1 MSDKIKRDV
10 RDIGDFTK
18 IELRGWGDIT
28 VTQGDTCQLV
38 VEAPTDL
45 LDHLLVEVEG
55 NALILSFDNH
65 IKNHVWQILNNES
78 IHYAITLPKL
88 ESVKI
93 AGKGS
98 LTAKTL
104 TGDKLALTVPGVAN
118 FNIDKLQYNRVA
130 FDVQGVTNSHIG
142 QVNGEALALSIK
154 GTGKINIGTLQ
165 ADELAVSIK
174 GSGTMT
180 LAGQVKTQAIS
191 MPGVGN
197 YDGEYLQTANTSLK
211 AEGMANATVWA
222 TEDLNVTLRG
232 MGNIRYYGTP
242 EKQVHIR
249 GVGRVK
255 HLGEAPTVKV

>member
-28 VTQGDTCQLV
+28 LTQGDTCQLV
-38 VEAPTDL
+38 VEAQADV
-45 LDHLLVEVEG
+45 LDHLVIEVEG
-55 NALILSFDNH
+55 NTLMIAFDDY
-65 IKNHVWQILNNES
+65 IKNHEWKALTSEPIY
-78 IHYAITLPKL
+78 YAITLPKL
-88 ESVKI
+88 ESIKI

-98 LTAKTL
+98 LTAGTL
-104 TGDKLALTVPGVAN
+104 TGEKLALVVPGIAN
-118 FNIDKLQYNRVA
+118 FNIDSLQYKRVA
-130 FDVQGVTNSHIG
+130 FDVKGVSNSHIG
-142 QVNGEALALSIK
+142 KVNGEALALSIK
-154 GTGKINIGTLQ
+154 GTGKINVDALH

-180 LAGQVKTQAIS
+180 LAGQVKTQAVS

-197 YDGEYLQTANTSLK
+197 YDAEYLQAGSTNLV

-222 TEDLNVTLRG
+222 TETLNITLRG

-242 EKQVHIR
+242 EKHVNIR

-255 HLGEAPTVKV
+255 HLGEAPMVKV

>member
-1 MSDKIKRDV
+1 MTDKIKRDV

-28 VTQGDTCQLV
+28 VTQGDICQLF
-38 VEAPTDL
+38 VEAQTDV
-45 LDHLLVEVEG
+45 LDHLFVEVEG
-55 NALILSFDNH
+55 NTLVIAFDKQSH
-65 IKNHVWQILNNES
+65 FHTWQPLMTEP

-104 TGDKLALTVPGVAN
+104 TGDKLALLVPGVAN
-118 FNIDKLQYNRVA
+118 FNIDSLEYNRVA

-154 GTGKINIGTLQ
+154 GTGKINIGTIQ

-197 YDGEYLQTANTSLK
+197 YDGEYLQTESTTIS

-222 TEDLNVTLRG
+222 TESLAVTLRG

-242 EKQVHIR
+242 DLIKQIR

-255 HLGEAPTVKV
+255 HLGASPTVKV